1 MAEMKIRIIE
11 VKEVKTVDGRKFN
24 AYKALTKHGEKMD
37 VKFTQECNLTPKEP
51 CTIVVDPMKAN
62 VSTKKIYPVLWVK
75 EVIRIEETVRTSNV
89 GDYFG
94 EEPAP
99 LTDDDV
105 PPLPMEGDLGTN
117 F

>member
-1 MAEMKIRIIE
+1 MAEIKIRIIE
-11 VKEVKTVDGRKFN
+11 VKEVKTQDGRKFN

-37 VKFTQECNLTPKEP
+37 VKFTQDCSITPKEP
-51 CTIVVDPMKAN
+51 CTIVVDSMKAN
-62 VSTKKIYPVLWVK
+62 VSTRRIYPVLWIK
-75 EVIRIEETVRTSNV
+75 DVIRIEETQRVSNV

-99 LTDDDV
+99 LTDPDV
-105 PPLPMEGDLGTN
+105 PPLPYEQDLGGN

>member
-11 VKEVKTVDGRKFN
+11 VKEVKTNDGRKFN

-51 CTIVVDPMKAN
+51 CVIVVDPLKAN
-62 VSTKKIYPVLWVK
+62 VSTRKIFPVLWVK
-75 EVIRIEETVRTSNV
+75 EVIRIEENVRTSNV

-94 EEPAP
+94 EDEPEIGEDAP
-99 LTDDDV
+99 LS
-105 PPLPMEGDLGTN
+105 PSESNLGTN